1 MSMRAVDS
9 HRLYENDLRVLFQQ
23 KQFRDEGRKITL
35 WLFFLLLLNYVERG
49 EDNADHN

>member
-9 HRLYENDLRVLFQQ
+9 HWVLFQQ

-35 WLFFLLLLNYVERG
+35 WLFFLLLLNYVERR